1 MRQSDL
7 LGLGRMT
14 ESLPLVQRVKREKA
28 ERNARQVGGA
38 VEVPPVSAGGEGD
51 DMAQDTVT
59 ERQQQA
65 AGQGAA
71 VAKRPSGKTPEVKQ
85 TPEDA
90 EHQNTMRLLKRA
102 QEGDEKTRP
111 EMKAWLVK
119 NAPDGIQQAQDF
131 ARDAL
136 LRAMSG
142 KSILLEEDTRHQM
155 KALHARLAGKS
166 PSPLETLLV
175 ERIVTCW
182 LHLHYYETLAAQ
194 SMKDQSLRQSE
205 AHGKRIEQAHRRY
218 LSAIKALAQV
228 RRLELPAVQVNIGQH
243 QNIAE
248 KQINVSPNTVST
260 NNVSTNADGGTA

>member
-1 MRQSDL
+1 MKQSDL
-7 LGLGRMT
+7 LGLSGVD
-14 ESLPLVQRVKREKA
+14 EGLPLVQRVRRQQA
-28 ERNARQVGGA
+28 ERNARQASGA
-38 VEVPPVSAGGEGD
+38 VEPPAMPADVEGNA
-51 DMAQDTVT
+51 MARET
-59 ERQQQA
+59 QA
-65 AGQGAA
+65 EQEAA
-71 VAKRPSGKTPEVKQ
+71 AATAPPRKTPAVKK
-85 TPEDA
+85 TAEDS
-90 EHQNTMRLLKRA
+90 EHQETLRLLRRA

-111 EMKAWLVK
+111 QIKEWLEAR
-119 NAPDGIQQAQDF
+119 APGGLQPVPDF

-136 LRAMSG
+136 LRSMSG
-142 KSILLEEDTRHQM
+142 KSILLEEDARQQM
-155 KALHARLAGKS
+155 KALHVRLAGKS

-194 SMKDQSLRQSE
+194 SLKDQSLRQSE